1 MPVDFDFLARLV
13 TRNLQPGIGLGSS
26 LSHSRL
32 DAPRPIADPALGD
45 QRKQAPAI
53 LRGRQTPRDPLRPQ
67 LHGVLEAQV
76 TRVDA
81 GIARGLRHQQPDQVV
96 RQQMDPQL
104 LLVHLRRLAAQHVHA
119 RGGLEVAQVQF
130 DIPAPRI
137 QRREIVLADL
147 AMFQQRG
154 DQHLVGDLDL
164 AYRQF
169 IGEPRVL
176 LGRHPLRARRR
187 LGPAHEVVSRAQRLA
202 ARRKSVLRA
211 PFCSNSTSTPLATSV
226 AI

>member
-1 MPVDFDFLARLV
+1 MDLDFLARLG
-13 TRNLQPGIGLGSS
+13 TRNLQPGIGRGSS

-96 RQQMDPQL
+96 RQQVNRRTCTRCSRPRLPSQL
-104 LLVHLRRLAAQHVHA
+104 AGSSGTNQAGQ
-119 RGGLEVAQVQF
+119 GQVSILF
-130 DIPAPRI
+130 
-137 QRREIVLADL
+137 
-147 AMFQQRG
+147 
-154 DQHLVGDLDL
+154 
-164 AYRQF
+164 
-169 IGEPRVL
+169 
-176 LGRHPLRARRR
+176 
-187 LGPAHEVVSRAQRLA
+187 S
-202 ARRKSVLRA
+202 
-211 PFCSNSTSTPLATSV
+211 
-226 AI
+226 